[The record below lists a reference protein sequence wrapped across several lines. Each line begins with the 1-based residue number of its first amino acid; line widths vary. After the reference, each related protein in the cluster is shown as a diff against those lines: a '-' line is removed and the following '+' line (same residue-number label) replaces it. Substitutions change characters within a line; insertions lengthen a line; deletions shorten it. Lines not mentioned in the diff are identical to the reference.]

1 MGNEGLFCALASTG
15 MADFIRQAQ
24 SAVCFAGPGIQ
35 VVIAQAIVD
44 VASRLGPEMITVCLD
59 FDERVMR
66 MGYGAIKAVELLR
79 DAGIAVRSAPG
90 MRIGLVIADA
100 RGFVF
105 TPTPLYLESEPG
117 PDGAPNAI
125 RISGDQVAEA
135 MTKLSP
141 AAKAIAVAQAKTPE
155 EKQRVADVPVDVG
168 SQEIGYAQ
176 FADVSQGLKEAPPV
190 PFDLAR
196 QVRVFEPYLQY
207 VELSLTGAAIQRH
220 RLAIPPSVQGLGG
233 SADLEGRLHTNFDL
247 IQKGGKL
254 SSKPLE
260 DALNLIRKN
269 LTPSLGKD
277 HGRVVLKSAKPLLA
291 KRLTEFRAKLAE
303 HQKTVAK
310 ELQKHLDE
318 SCAQVVDYY
327 KGRVVESPPDSLRGQ
342 MLAETPTAEQAER
355 WLKGELAKV
364 FPKADEL
371 IQEMKLDERYKD
383 VTYETLNRGDFLELV
398 KVAFPAVDWDK
409 AYGEFRAAGER
420 AEVVPKT

>member
-15 MADFIRQAQ
+15 MADFVRQAQ
-24 SAVCFAGPGIQ
+24 SSVCFAGPGIQ
-35 VVIAQAIVD
+35 VVVAQAIVD

-90 MRIGLVIADA
+90 MRTGLVIADA

-135 MTKLSP
+135 MTRLSP

-168 SQEIGYAQ
+168 SQEISYAQ

-190 PFDLAR
+190 PFDVAR

-220 RLAIPPSVQGLGG
+220 RLAIPPSVQGLGV

-291 KRLTEFRAKLAE
+291 DRLTEFRGKLKE
-303 HQKTVAK
+303 HQTTVAK
-310 ELQKHLDE
+310 ELQKHLDD
-318 SCAQVVDYY
+318 SRTQVVDYY
-327 KGRVVESPPDSLRGQ
+327 KSRVVESPPDSLRGQ
-342 MLAETPTAEQAER
+342 ILTGTPTEEQAER

-398 KVAFPAVDWDK
+398 KEAFPAVGWDK

-420 AEVVPKT
+420 AVVVPER

>member
-1 MGNEGLFCALASTG
+1 MGNEGLFCALASSG
-15 MADFIRQAQ
+15 MADFVRQAR
-24 SAVCFAGPGIQ
+24 SSVCFAGPGIQ
-35 VVIAQAIVD
+35 VVVAQAIAD
-44 VASRLGPEMITVCLD
+44 VASHLGPEMITVCLD

-66 MGYGAIKAVELLR
+66 MGYGDIQAVELLR
-79 DAGIAVRSAPG
+79 RAGIAVRSAPG
-90 MRIGLVIADA
+90 MRTGLVIADN

-135 MTKLSP
+135 MTRLSP

-155 EKQRVADVPVDVG
+155 EKQRVVDQPVDMH
-168 SQEIGYAQ
+168 SQEIDNAQ
-176 FADVSQGLKEAPPV
+176 FADVRQGLKEAPPV

-277 HGRVVLKSAKPLLA
+277 HGRVVLKSAKPLLLI
-291 KRLTEFRAKLAE
+291 RLTEFRAKLAE

-310 ELQKHLDE
+310 ELQSKPNAGSRANWPE
-318 SCAQVVDYY
+318 SF
-327 KGRVVESPPDSLRGQ
+327 RRQ
-342 MLAETPTAEQAER
+342 MSSSR
-355 WLKGELAKV
+355 
-364 FPKADEL
+364 
-371 IQEMKLDERYKD
+371 R
-383 VTYETLNRGDFLELV
+383 
-398 KVAFPAVDWDK
+398 
-409 AYGEFRAAGER
+409 
-420 AEVVPKT
+420 

>member
-1 MGNEGLFCALASTG
+1 MGDEGLFCTLASTD
-15 MADFIRQAQ
+15 MADFVRQAK
-24 SAVCFAGPGIQ
+24 SSVCFAGPGIQ
-35 VVIAQAIVD
+35 LVVADAIVHI
-44 VASRLGPEMITVCLD
+44 ASRLGPEMITVCLD
-59 FDERVMR
+59 FDERVIR
-66 MGYGAIKAVELLR
+66 MGYGAIAAVKMLR
-79 DAGIAVRSAPG
+79 DAGISVRSAPG
-90 MRIGLVIADA
+90 MRTGLVIADA

-105 TPTPLYLESEPG
+105 TPTPLYLESEPAA
-117 PDGAPNAI
+117 DAAPNAF

-135 MTKLSP
+135 MTRLSP

-155 EKQRVADVPVDVG
+155 EKQRVAAVPMDVG

-176 FADVSQGLKEAPPV
+176 FQNVSQGLKEAPPV

-220 RLAIPPSVQGLGG
+220 RLAIPPSILGLGG

-277 HGRVVLKSAKPLLA
+277 HGRVVLKSAKPLLLT
-291 KRLTEFRAKLAE
+291 RLREFRAKLAE

-310 ELQKHLDE
+310 ELQKHLDD
-318 SCAQVVDYY
+318 SCSQVVDYY
-327 KGRVVESPPDSLRGQ
+327 KARVVESPPDSLRGQ
-342 MLAETPTAEQAER
+342 LLIGEPTVEQAER
-355 WLKGELAKV
+355 WLKGELARV

-398 KVAFPAVDWDK
+398 KEAFPAVDWDK

-420 AEVVPKT
+420 AEVAPRQ